1 MRKISQTLMI
11 FFCFRW
17 MNIGYE
23 DDELKPY
30 IEPPRDLKDENR
42 IAIIQQMGYSRNAIV
57 VSLDKGSFDDLH
69 AIYILLGEKKREVK
83 FLNRLGHY
91 CDQILSITT
100 TD

>member
-1 MRKISQTLMI
+1 
-11 FFCFRW
+11 

-30 IEPPRDLKDENR
+30 IEPPKDVKDENR

-69 AIYILLGEKKREVK
+69 ATYILLGEKKREVK
-83 FLNRLGHY
+83 FLNRARCCSDDLKLENVR
-91 CDQILSITT
+91 LSTLT
-100 TD
+100 QYYKYFL